1 MAAATSWGGG
11 VSGGGR
17 GSVRVGRADDDP
29 ATRTEALS
37 LRLPASDVSAL
48 RFLFGGPGEPS
59 GLESM
64 VGLASNFGTMC
75 QRMAESTVIGSSETA
90 RGRAVVPGT
99 RNRARVDVAIR
110 GDGHTSGGAEAD
122 RVERFESGSGGFEGQ
137 RIHIHTGHA
146 PYRVDQLTSIEAWA
160 CWSNHTTGGRN
171 EPRGRQADVAYH
183 TLIEMV
189 ERDQKR
195 HVVTLYLMYS
205 GATPVSRRSDFGR
218 DDSHGLGDLVPLAL
232 ETDTVLRHTKRMT
245 LELRRS
251 LTERFAQNRMVDVDA
266 SSRRPCRCPVHS
278 AEDCPQRE
286 LPGFEDTGCE
296 CKGPAPHLWMLC
308 PNRDAAQST
317 DPAKQAAEQ
326 AAARLAEGAHAHWLT
341 VRGRVDRTETV
352 SPLEAL
358 HDLLDPLAPL
368 RGQLSLADHR
378 AEQSRHNAVRAVRA
392 ADIRVEA
399 HQMLVQASKSYRSA
413 KARVTR

>member
-1 MAAATSWGGG
+1 
-11 VSGGGR
+11 
-17 GSVRVGRADDDP
+17 
-29 ATRTEALS
+29 
-37 LRLPASDVSAL
+37 
-48 RFLFGGPGEPS
+48 
-59 GLESM
+59 M

-75 QRMAESTVIGSSETA
+75 QRMAESTVIGASEDV
-90 RGRAVVPGT
+90 RGRAVIPGSRT
-99 RNRARVDVAIR
+99 RRRSDVTIT
-110 GDGHTSGGAEAD
+110 GDGYTSGGAEA
-122 RVERFESGSGGFEGQ
+122 ERLEVAEYGSAGFEGQ

-205 GATPVSRRSDFGR
+205 GATTAARRSDFGR
-218 DDSHGLGDLVPLAL
+218 DDVHGLGDLVPLAL

-245 LELRRS
+245 VELRRS
-251 LTERFAQNRMVDVDA
+251 LTDRFAQNRMVEVDA
-266 SSRRPCRCPVHS
+266 GSRRPCRCPVH
-278 AEDCPQRE
+278 ADDACPQRE
-286 LPGFEDTGCE
+286 LLGFEKTGCQ
-296 CKGPAPHLWMLC
+296 CSGPSPHLWMLC
-308 PNRDAAQST
+308 PNRVDAPPT
-317 DPAKQAAEQ
+317 DPVEQ
-326 AAARLAEGAHAHWLT
+326 AAAKLAGAAHAHWLA
-341 VRGRVDRTETV
+341 VRGRVERMETV

-358 HDLLDPLAPL
+358 HDLLDPLSPP

-378 AEQSRHNAVRAVRA
+378 AEQARHNAVRAVRA

-399 HQMLVQASKSYRSA
+399 HQMLVQASKAYRKA
-413 KARVTR
+413 KAVVTR